1 MATIAERSRQ
11 LRETEGVLVV
21 SREGAIGRVEEIWVD
36 EANRP
41 RALAVRTNDG
51 RHALLLGEDVVAVQ
65 HEQGWVVAPS
75 RPTLLELKSPR
86 LSTVADGGSSEPRIA
101 ASWQTTGAILPAAPR
116 PTRRWRLPFP
126 DLRRSAVR
134 PDSIERPLWRT
145 GATLYAVLVFVVAF
159 VITLAFVIARLVSGA
174 AY

>member
-11 LRETEGVLVV
+11 LRETEGFLVK
-21 SREGAIGRVEEIWVD
+21 SPGGAIGRVEEIWVD
-36 EANRP
+36 QANEP

-51 RHALLLGEDVVAVQ
+51 RHGLLLGEDVVAVQ
-65 HEQGWVVAPS
+65 HEQRWVVAPS
-75 RPTLLELKSPR
+75 RPTLLELEPPR
-86 LSTVADGGSSEPRIA
+86 LSMIADRGGSERRIA

-116 PTRRWRLPFP
+116 PTRRWRLSFP
-126 DLRRSAVR
+126 DHRRAAVR
-134 PDSIERPLWRT
+134 PDSVERPLWGT
-145 GATLYAVLVFVVAF
+145 VATLYAALVFVVAF

>member
-1 MATIAERSRQ
+1 MAMIAERSPQ
-11 LRETEGVLVV
+11 LRETEGFLVE
-21 SREGAIGRVEEIWVD
+21 SPEGAIGRVEGIWVD
-36 EANRP
+36 QANEP
-41 RALAVRTNDG
+41 CALAVRTNDG

-75 RPTLLELKSPR
+75 RPGLLELEPPR
-86 LSTVADGGSSEPRIA
+86 LSMIADHRSSKPPIA

-116 PTRRWRLPFP
+116 PAWRWRLPFP
-126 DLRRSAVR
+126 HHRRSAVR
-134 PDSIERPLWRT
+134 PNSVERPLWRT
-145 GATLYAVLVFVVAF
+145 VATLYAVLVFVVAF